1 MTTLMKLE
9 NIAQQTP
16 IEIISVNAGDLLLG
30 RDSENSVVIDE
41 TAISR
46 VHGNIFEVAGY
57 WFFRDLNSTNGS
69 AINGEKISPEQIR
82 ILRSG
87 DIIHLATFP
96 ILYTEIKP
104 KVVSADTG
112 SLLVFLDSGFQSE
125 FNFNSTNSKFT
136 LGGKGADFVLDNL
149 TPGTIALEFEFS
161 SSDMSLRMTSVEP
174 QVTVELNGHAIG
186 STKPYLLD
194 KDEIV
199 VNNYRLI
206 VNLIGLKSP
215 LAEEK
220 KNEPFLQ
227 KKFLEDWQDTSGK
240 SSANQQSRFVFTS
253 TKEESSVK
261 DTVTMKS
268 SDLML
273 GVGQFGVSQRMSAG
287 SYGEEGISDPE
298 VEQKYVHFGL
308 MVLTISL
315 LAVVILIKILVT

>member
-9 NIAQQTP
+9 NISELTP
-16 IEIISVNAGDLLLG
+16 LEIISVASGDLLLG

-82 ILRSG
+82 VLRNG

-96 ILYTEIKP
+96 IRYTEIKP
-104 KVVSADTG
+104 KVISPDTG
-112 SLLVFLDSGFQSE
+112 SLLLFLESGFQSE

-136 LGGKGADFVLDNL
+136 LGGKGADFVLDSL
-149 TPGTIALEFEFS
+149 PAGTIALEFEFS
-161 SSDMSLRMTSVEP
+161 SSDLSLRMCNLDRQITI
-174 QVTVELNGHAIG
+174 ELNGHSLGI
-186 STKPYLLD
+186 TKPYLLD
-194 KDEIV
+194 RDEIV

-215 LAEEK
+215 LEVK
-220 KNEPFLQ
+220 KSEPFLQ
-227 KKFLEDWQDTSGK
+227 KKFLEEWQDNSGK
-240 SSANQQSRFVFTS
+240 SSASKESRFVFTS
-253 TKEESSVK
+253 TKEESSVQ

-273 GVGQFGVSQRMSAG
+273 GVGQFGLSQKMTAVSGINA
-287 SYGEEGISDPE
+287 EEELDPE
-298 VEQKYVHFGL
+298 TEQKHVHFGL
-308 MVLTISL
+308 MVLTISF
-315 LAVVILIKILVT
+315 LAIIILIKILAS